1 MVLYRTGRAS
11 GTMAD
16 HWCNP
21 HCPLQHN
28 RQTRSRTVTK
38 SNVHDPIEM
47 PVPSIVP
54 PDSRQFTTPWRAFV
68 IVAGSSFSTL
78 VLELVM
84 GRVLAP
90 AIGVSLYTWTAV
102 IGVVLGGIALGNDI
116 GGRLA
121 RRLNPGPILEWALLG
136 SAAWTLAIAGIAQVF
151 SIDDL
156 AIGLP
161 PLVRLMVLVT
171 ACGFLPCILLGTT
184 GPLVTHQLM
193 ATRDLNDA
201 GPVVGRLNAVGT
213 AGSIVGAFGTGFV
226 FVPLFGTRTT
236 LALVA
241 VTLTMLG
248 LASNPSS
255 GRRSVR
261 TGITVGLWAVAAWV
275 VVSAS
280 FTHVI
285 EVDAAS
291 RRLSGGRDRMA
302 SSPCLVESAYSCIR
316 IDWSSVGQDDFGTMR
331 LDRAIQGRT
340 APDAPRLLLSPISQ
354 ALGDMIVSAGITS
367 AGWADVDPT
376 PRPLHALF
384 IGGGSY
390 TLPRYL
396 EAIAPGSRIDVIEL
410 DPDVTAVAM
419 RWLGVRLGGPVNA
432 LPTDGDRSGIIAHH
446 ADARQ
451 TIRRLPDAYYDVVI
465 GDAFSDFA
473 VPWHLTTVEFTREV
487 HRVLRPDGRYAV
499 NVIDGWPGGRFL
511 PAFMHSLEVVFP
523 EADVLATAVPGME
536 EYDLLQNW
544 VATAGSVAIDANRLA
559 SQVRPG
565 LSDGHTGTEP
575 SRGRLVARDVRP
587 EERERTDTWAEAPPW
602 RPVARQVPALTDD
615 RAPVD
620 WYLASRVTG

>member
-11 GTMAD
+11 GTMSD

-21 HCPLQHN
+21 HCPSQHN
-28 RQTRSRTVTK
+28 RQTRSRPVTK

-121 RRLNPGPILEWALLG
+121 RRLNPGLILEWALLG
-136 SAAWTLAIAGIAQVF
+136 SAVWTLAIAGIAQVF

-156 AIGLP
+156 AMGLP

-280 FTHVI
+280 FTHAI

-367 AGWADVDPT
+367 AGWADADPT

-390 TLPRYL
+390 TL
-396 EAIAPGSRIDVIEL
+396 
-410 DPDVTAVAM
+410 
-419 RWLGVRLGGPVNA
+419 
-432 LPTDGDRSGIIAHH
+432 
-446 ADARQ
+446 
-451 TIRRLPDAYYDVVI
+451 
-465 GDAFSDFA
+465 
-473 VPWHLTTVEFTREV
+473 
-487 HRVLRPDGRYAV
+487 
-499 NVIDGWPGGRFL
+499 
-511 PAFMHSLEVVFP
+511 SL
-523 EADVLATAVPGME
+523 
-536 EYDLLQNW
+536 
-544 VATAGSVAIDANRLA
+544 I
-559 SQVRPG
+559 
-565 LSDGHTGTEP
+565 HI
-575 SRGRLVARDVRP
+575 
-587 EERERTDTWAEAPPW
+587 
-602 RPVARQVPALTDD
+602 
-615 RAPVD
+615 
-620 WYLASRVTG
+620 